1 MAVKTEKDLPEFH
14 RANWLKSMSAMQLK
28 NYGYAIQ
35 LLQTILKSHPEF
47 LSARQLLRK
56 AAIAK
61 TSGKKG
67 LLAGFSVSTIS
78 ALKLQNRLGKEPQG
92 TESKDK
98 KEQEKALKQREERK
112 ARAIELLDDIE
123 SSLISEPNNAQ
134 LNHLHKEG
142 AIVADMPETAA
153 FALETIHKAS
163 PKDTNVMHEFAKH
176 HMKFGAPAE
185 AEELY
190 KLILTITPNDLA
202 AIKGSKDASAAS
214 SMKTGG
220 WDKGE
225 STYRDLIKDK
235 DQAVALEQQS
245 RVVRSEE
252 MIDNLLAELH
262 AKAEAEGENC
272 TVDTARRIAELH
284 EQRED
289 WENATNWF
297 NYAASLSNNSDM
309 ALVRKASDLQIR
321 QFDLA
326 IDAREQ
332 FIEANPGTPESEGY
346 AAELESLKKQ
356 RADLALEAARSR
368 VDQNPTDLQLRFEL
382 GEILVDLENWQEAI
396 PELQK
401 ARQNPNVRMRAMSLL
416 GQCFTARGMLDLAA
430 KTLSDAVSEL
440 LVMDAVKKDVIYNL
454 GLVYEKMGDAQKTVD
469 CMKQIYEVD
478 YGYRDVAKRV
488 ESSY

>member
-1 MAVKTEKDLPEFH
+1 MPVKTEKDLPEFH

-47 LSARQLLRK
+47 LAARQLLRK
-56 AAIAK
+56 SAIAK
-61 TSGKKG
+61 TAGKKSLLSG
-67 LLAGFSVSTIS
+67 LSVASFSSIKIQS
-78 ALKLQNRLGKEPQG
+78 QLKLQSQLK
-92 TESKDK
+92 KDPIA
-98 KEQEKALKQREERK
+98 AL
-112 ARAIELLDDIE
+112 AALDAIEK
-123 SSLISEPNNAQ
+123 SLETDPQNSQ
-134 LNHLHKEG
+134 LNQLLKD
-142 AIVADMPETAA
+142 AALAANLPDIAA
-153 FALETIHKAS
+153 FALETIVEAS
-163 PKDTNVMHEFAKH
+163 PKDTKALHELGQHYLKNS
-176 HMKFGAPAE
+176 APEKAV
-185 AEELY
+185 
-190 KLILTITPNDLA
+190 TIFQRLLDISPNDLA
-202 AIKGSKDASAAS
+202 AIKGSKDAAAS
-214 SMKTGG
+214 SSMKSGG
-220 WDKGE
+220 WDKAE

-326 IDAREQ
+326 IEAREQ

>member
-1 MAVKTEKDLPEFH
+1 
-14 RANWLKSMSAMQLK
+14 
-28 NYGYAIQ
+28 
-35 LLQTILKSHPEF
+35 
-47 LSARQLLRK
+47 
-56 AAIAK
+56 
-61 TSGKKG
+61 
-67 LLAGFSVSTIS
+67 
-78 ALKLQNRLGKEPQG
+78 
-92 TESKDK
+92 
-98 KEQEKALKQREERK
+98 
-112 ARAIELLDDIE
+112 
-123 SSLISEPNNAQ
+123 
-134 LNHLHKEG
+134 
-142 AIVADMPETAA
+142 
-153 FALETIHKAS
+153 LETIVEAS
-163 PKDTNVMHEFAKH
+163 PKDTKALHELGQHYLKNS
-176 HMKFGAPAE
+176 APEKAV
-185 AEELY
+185 
-190 KLILTITPNDLA
+190 TIFQRLLDISPNDLA
-202 AIKGSKDASAAS
+202 AIKGSKDAAAS
-214 SMKTGG
+214 SSMKSGG
-220 WDKGE
+220 WDKAE

-430 KTLSDAVSEL
+430 KTLSDAVAEL